1 MSFFR
6 DLFDGRSRRARAAV
20 AEGKHREAAAIYA
33 EMGEMLEAG
42 RCLAH
47 AGDKAG
53 SLEERL
59 SAWLDALAM
68 FPAIA
73 LDERK
78 AVDVKIGR
86 AVLEDARAR
95 GLATHEERRR
105 LSDAAAR
112 LEGAGK
118 FAEAADA
125 FELLGQKNDAARCL
139 ELGGEVDRL
148 ETLLAESNATDA
160 REARIR
166 RLVSEHELALALGD
180 RRSARASL
188 REVVSLAPEDGGLR
202 QMLRRLEERWVSPP
216 VVLTVGAKRVA
227 FSHRL
232 PAVIGRSEADLSVR
246 GTSVSRRHAEIAY
259 ESGRFVVR
267 DLGSRNGTLVAGM
280 PLAGTLPIEGPI
292 EIGLGDD
299 VTLSAR
305 PADGGLAVEVTKG
318 LDRGLVHVLGAPID
332 GGASVLPVPGAAATI
347 EITSDGVGLSPLPGE
362 SAELVPEGAT
372 SGRRVQGRI
381 DLLRGD
387 VLTIDGVRIEVPT

>member
-6 DLFDGRSRRARAAV
+6 DLFDGRIRRARAAE
-20 AEGKHREAAAIYA
+20 AEGRHRDAASLYA
-33 EMGEMLEAG
+33 AMGEMVEAG

-47 AGDKAG
+47 EGDKATD
-53 SLEERL
+53 LETRL
-59 SAWLDALAM
+59 SAWLDALGL

-78 AVDVKIGR
+78 AVEIKIGR
-86 AVLEDARAR
+86 AVLEESRAR
-95 GLATHEERRR
+95 GVASAEERRR
-105 LSDAAAR
+105 LVDAADR
-112 LEGAGK
+112 LERSGK

-125 FELLGQKNDAARCL
+125 FELLGQKSDAARCL

-148 ETLLAESNATDA
+148 ETLLAETNAVDA
-160 REARIR
+160 REAKIR

-188 REVVSLAPEDGGLR
+188 REVVSLAPEDAGLR
-202 QMLRRLEERWVSPP
+202 QMLRRLEERWVLAP
-216 VVLTVGAKRVA
+216 VSLVVGGRRVA

-232 PAVIGRSEADLSVR
+232 PAVLGRSDADVSVR
-246 GTSVSRRHAEIAY
+246 GTSVSRRHAEIAL

-267 DLGSRNGTLVAGM
+267 DLGSRNGTLVSGM
-280 PLAGTLPIEGPI
+280 PIASAIAIEGAL

-299 VTLSAR
+299 VTMAIS
-305 PADGGLAVEVTKG
+305 PAGRGLEIEVQKG
-318 LDRGLVHVLGAPID
+318 LDRGLLHVVGAPADD
-332 GGASVLPVPGAAATI
+332 GSCVLAVPGAEATI
-347 EITSDGVGLSPLPGE
+347 ELDREGVAITPVSGE
-362 SAELVPEGAT
+362 AAELVPEGAS

-387 VLTIDGVRIEVPT
+387 TITIANVKIEVPA